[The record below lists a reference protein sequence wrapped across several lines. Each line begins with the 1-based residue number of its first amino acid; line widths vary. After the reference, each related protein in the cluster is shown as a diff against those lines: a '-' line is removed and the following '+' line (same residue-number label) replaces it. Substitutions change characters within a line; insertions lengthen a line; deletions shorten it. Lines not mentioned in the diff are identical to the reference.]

1 MTTALTHHLN
11 DLHHIGK
18 SSSTRH
24 GESEDEQDVT
34 VITLAGNNIG
44 ATMQGELEEISDAE
58 EDKAFTTYT
67 NSNFQAINNSIMF
80 GGSYTCKDPGVHI
93 ETSMDY
99 FEPNQHKEAKDGK
112 KGKKKVTGTSRSG
125 NHSGKSSDENSDGRV

>member
-34 VITLAGNNIG
+34 VITLAGKQYWRYH
-44 ATMQGELEEISDAE
+44 A
-58 EDKAFTTYT
+58 
-67 NSNFQAINNSIMF
+67 
-80 GGSYTCKDPGVHI
+80 SYTFKDPGVHI

-112 KGKKKVTGTSRSG
+112 KGKKK
-125 NHSGKSSDENSDGRV
+125 